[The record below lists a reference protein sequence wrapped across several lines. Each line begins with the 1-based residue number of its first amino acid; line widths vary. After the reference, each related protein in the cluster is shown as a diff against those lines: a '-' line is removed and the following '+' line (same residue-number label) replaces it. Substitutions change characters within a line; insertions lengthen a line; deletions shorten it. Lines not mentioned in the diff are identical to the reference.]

1 LKIFLAVNK
10 KHAKQIVDVL
20 ISLTPKP
27 YILVASYDDEVEVL
41 AKLQG
46 CEFIKIKDI
55 EKLYTI
61 EKLEEFDIAIAG
73 LDDDVLNIAVARVA
87 KSMGIPMVV
96 AFMHNSMNRDEML
109 KEGVT
114 YIINIENFIS
124 SNLKFVLLP
133 DTWII
138 IELIPVIKLII
149 AIYRVVKRSVLG
161 VNVKVFDEIIENEKI
176 KVFAID
182 GVGNFVN
189 ENKPLE
195 RDNIIIAIGTEDKIL
210 KAVAEFEKI
219 FRKYEQLYTLKYTD
233 IQRFGGYG

>member
-1 LKIFLAVNK
+1 MKIFLAISRK
-10 KHAKQIVDVL
+10 YAKQVIDVL
-20 ISLTPKP
+20 LSLTPKP
-27 YILVASYDDEVEVL
+27 YVLIASSDDEVEAL

-46 CEFIKIKDI
+46 YEFIKIKDI

-61 EKLEEFDIAIAG
+61 KRLEEFDIAVAG

-96 AFMHNSMNRDEML
+96 AFMHNSLNRDEML

-114 YIINIENFIS
+114 SIINIENFIS

-133 DTWII
+133 DTWIVV
-138 IELIPVIKLII
+138 ELIPMVKLVV

-161 VNVKVFDEIIENEKI
+161 VNIRIFDEVLEGEKI
-176 KVFAID
+176 KIFAVD
-182 GVGNFVN
+182 RVGNFIDDD
-189 ENKPLE
+189 KPLE
-195 RDNIIIAIGTEDKIL
+195 RDYLLLAIGTQDKVL
-210 KAVAEFEKI
+210 KGIADIEKI
-219 FRKYEQLYTLKYTD
+219 FRRYEQLYTLKYTE

>member
-1 LKIFLAVNK
+1 MKIFLAISRK
-10 KHAKQIVDVL
+10 YAKQVIDVL
-20 ISLTPKP
+20 LSLTPKP
-27 YILVASYDDEVEVL
+27 YVLIASSDDEVEAL

-46 CEFIKIKDI
+46 YEFIKIKDI

-61 EKLEEFDIAIAG
+61 ERLEEFDIAVAG

-96 AFMHNSMNRDEML
+96 AFMHNSLNRDEML

-114 YIINIENFIS
+114 SIINIENFIS

-133 DTWII
+133 DTWIVV
-138 IELIPVIKLII
+138 ELIPMVKLVV

-161 VNVKVFDEIIENEKI
+161 VNIRIFDEVLEGEKI
-176 KVFAID
+176 KIFAVD
-182 GVGNFVN
+182 RVGNFIDDD
-189 ENKPLE
+189 KPLE
-195 RDNIIIAIGTEDKIL
+195 RDYLLLAIGTQDKVL
-210 KAVAEFEKI
+210 KGIADIEKI
-219 FRKYEQLYTLKYTD
+219 FRRYEQLYTLKYTE